1 MTNTK
6 RGAPKRLSD
15 TARVT
20 MVLER
25 SQMHEADALVPLF
38 DGRSQL
44 GVRHAR
50 IDVLRAAVRLGLE
63 ALRSEA
69 EKGGAR

>member
-1 MTNTK
+1 
-6 RGAPKRLSD
+6 
-15 TARVT
+15 

-63 ALRSEA
+63 ALRNEA